1 MCMYTHFFGFK
12 RNLTYNIVDIISKI
26 KQCLQEKTIIRYQSN
41 DPRHEDYCNSLVLN
55 FPRI

>member
-1 MCMYTHFFGFK
+1 MYTHFFGFK

-26 KQCLQEKTIIRYQSN
+26 KLCLQEKTIIRYQSN